1 MSNNSARILRPVT
14 ERERL
19 AALAR
24 AAGLRLSPDELSALL
39 PAWKRYLTLVK
50 ALRAAAAYEPDAD

>member
-1 MSNNSARILRPVT
+1 LVT

-24 AAGLRLSPDELSALL
+24 AAGLRLTPDDLSTLL
-39 PAWKRYLTLVK
+39 PAWKRYEALVE